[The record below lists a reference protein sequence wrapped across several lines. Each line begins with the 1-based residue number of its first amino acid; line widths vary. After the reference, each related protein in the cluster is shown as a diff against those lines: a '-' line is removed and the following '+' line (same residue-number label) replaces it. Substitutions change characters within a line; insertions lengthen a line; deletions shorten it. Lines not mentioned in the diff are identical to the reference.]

1 MAKQKSALQQALSA
15 IGKAGGDLATQMS
28 NKGKDLIKNKVNQ
41 ADSAFAQIARLING
55 SPVPQGRV
63 GKNAQ
68 PIATMTNG
76 AVLYNDG
83 SVKQTPT
90 SSYLQNL
97 RNSVFQQ
104 YAFTPQ
110 AQDFLSKVPL
120 GYTNQ
125 ENAYG
130 QFSNW
135 GFLEATGEGPG
146 GILINPVVNGEDIKG
161 YIPGQVMAHE
171 MLHAVD
177 DNLALG
183 EYGWREPGTPYQQ
196 RGGNSF
202 AFMENLRSRP
212 NDNFKGI
219 KDFVKFGYP
228 DANKL
233 HQDVEGFA
241 QYGAEQGQNVLLEP
255 FADAYKGVFVPMS
268 KDIRQSFQYPVQPVY
283 KQQNNIESR
292 PSRNMIPGQMLGK
305 VTTRVLNPKKLTSIR
320 FEEDF

>member
-1 MAKQKSALQQALSA
+1 MVKKNKTALQQALSA
-15 IGKAGGDLATQMS
+15 IRKAGGDLATQMS
-28 NKGKDLIKNKVNQ
+28 GKGKNLINNKINQ
-41 ADSAFAQIARLING
+41 AESAFAQIARLISGN
-55 SPVPQGRV
+55 PVPQGRV
-63 GKNAQ
+63 GKNSQ

-110 AQDFLSKVPL
+110 AQEFLSKVPL

-146 GILINPVVNGEDIKG
+146 GILINPVVNGNDIQG
-161 YIPGQVMAHE
+161 YMPAQVMAHE

-196 RGGNSF
+196 RGGNSH
-202 AFMENLRSRP
+202 AFMEKLRSKP
-212 NDNFKGI
+212 TENFKGI
-219 KDFVKFGYP
+219 ENFVKFGYP
-228 DANKL
+228 DATKL
-233 HQDVEGFA
+233 TGDVEGFA
-241 QYGAEQGQNVLLEP
+241 QLGAEQGQKTLLGP
-255 FADAYKGVFVPMS
+255 MADAYRGVFVPMS
-268 KDIRQSFQYPVQPVY
+268 KDINQSYQYPVQPVY
-283 KQQNNIESR
+283 RQQTNTRKGS
-292 PSRNMIPGQMLGK
+292 NMVPGK
-305 VTTRVLNPKKLTSIR
+305 SLNKITARLRDPKKLTSIR